1 MTDQILGDVDNGRIR
16 PVTIGAYTGPAG
28 IQRVT
33 GEIQVAFI
41 WKGQPTQSLPID
53 VVVSGERMRAVS
65 RIKSDI
71 ADMHIFVCEYPD

>member
-1 MTDQILGDVDNGRIR
+1 MKDQIVGDVDNGRIR
-16 PVTIGAYTGPAG
+16 QVTIGAYTGPAG

-33 GEIQVAFI
+33 GEIQVAFQA
-41 WKGQPTQSLPID
+41 KGQPAPSLPID

-71 ADMHIFVCEYPD
+71 ADMHIFICDYPG